1 MRRKRTLG
9 IEKLQHSSD
18 GEEANIDEEGH
29 RKTKKQQQYQ
39 EHAQTFQLNQSK
51 VIEKVQGDFVHRMP
65 NFDKMLTPFNIDKGL
80 VQKINNKKL
89 RFEELT
95 AQQKE
100 MLSQMVKS
108 NFVE

>member
-1 MRRKRTLG
+1 
-9 IEKLQHSSD
+9 
-18 GEEANIDEEGH
+18 
-29 RKTKKQQQYQ
+29 
-39 EHAQTFQLNQSK
+39 
-51 VIEKVQGDFVHRMP
+51 MP